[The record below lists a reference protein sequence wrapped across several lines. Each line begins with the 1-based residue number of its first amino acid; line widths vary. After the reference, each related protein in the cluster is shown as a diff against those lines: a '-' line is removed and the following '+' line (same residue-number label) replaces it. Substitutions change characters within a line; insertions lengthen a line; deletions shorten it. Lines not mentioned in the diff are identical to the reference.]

1 MLVEEELEA
10 VGDEHEIEDEIFVF
24 RLVAGDANNIPD
36 LFGVLG
42 DEAILDVPVGFLDHV
57 CEENGLYLIHEEDL
71 GDGLEHLVDWVPE
84 CNVAATGY

>member
-10 VGDEHEIEDEIFVF
+10 VGDEHEVEDEIFVF

-42 DEAILDVPVGFLDHV
+42 DEAIFYVPVGFLDHV